1 MDHNLLANISN
12 YIFVLFTLLNYK
24 GNPRGLINNL
34 MMSDVLFYYVLRKYI
49 TQNQILNCT
58 LNK

>member
-24 GNPRGLINNL
+24 GNPGGLINNV
-34 MMSDVLFYYVLRKYI
+34 MMSDVLFFYVLRKYI
-49 TQNQILNCT
+49 TQNTILNCT

>member
-24 GNPRGLINNL
+24 GNPGGLINNV

-49 TQNQILNCT
+49 TQNIVLN
-58 LNK
+58 L